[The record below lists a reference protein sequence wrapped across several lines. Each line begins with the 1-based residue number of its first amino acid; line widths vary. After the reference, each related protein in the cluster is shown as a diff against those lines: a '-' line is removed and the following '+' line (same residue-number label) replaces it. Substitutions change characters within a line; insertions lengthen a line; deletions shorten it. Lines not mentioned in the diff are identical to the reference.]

1 MLANAGSCLSGK
13 GGRVLGLIS
22 LCFPAALIWI
32 LWYAVNSD
40 RDDVHPILNQLIPA
54 GHCACQTATI
64 FECSSCL
71 EPTPEFVANATEVEP
86 WKYEYGRDDRNAGLP
101 EQQCWTSFPGLF
113 EDISRG
119 ARYWKENGGIS
130 RQALDSVK
138 LVAGMTRAMIFD
150 GDLYV
155 VSTKSKGEDHRRKI
169 LATLSAMHR
178 ALAAA
183 PDRRSMPNVEFIYS
197 VEDKAS
203 DVTGIGDPMWVFAR
217 RASEASLF
225 LMPDFGYWAWDNVID
240 GKNNEI
246 GAYEDVVEKVRDL
259 ESELDFSQK
268 EDKLVWRGKLSFAPK
283 LRRALLNVARA
294 HDWSAV
300 KELNWRVKRNFL
312 TLEDHCRFRY
322 IAHVEGRSYSA
333 SLKYR
338 QACRSVIIAHKLQYI
353 QHHHYLLSSHGSTQ
367 NYVEVERDFEDLP
380 AKMEHLL
387 ANPAEAERIAD
398 NSVKTFRERYLTL
411 AAEACYWRNLWG
423 GYASIAEK
431 PELWTEADGKR
442 MPRQCVCYNKY
453 YGVDRK
459 HLVDAIAGACSF
471 FSTLTL
477 GPAESK
483 YTHFAQYPH
492 TYATGIFVVTKPQG
506 EEGKVSV
513 QLEWMGG
520 KDGNPNTCVPGMI
533 IPEEFCA
540 LNFQWPF
547 DLCNTGGEN
556 GKQGGYRNDFCLRW
570 TVDPN
575 PAHNEPDL
583 VLLPQHAESCK
594 NYVED
599 LGWYAS
605 IKAFSSFILSWNY

>member
-119 ARYWKENGGIS
+119 ARYWNENGGIS

-155 VSTKSKGEDHRRKI
+155 VSTNSKGEDHRRKI

-183 PDRRSMPNVEFIYS
+183 PDRRSMPNMEFIFS

-225 LMPDFGYWAWDNVID
+225 LMPDFGYWAWDNIID

-259 ESELDFSQK
+259 ESELEFSHK

-283 LRRALLNVARA
+283 LRRALLNVARS

-300 KELNWRVKRNFL
+300 KFQ
-312 TLEDHCRFRY
+312 Y

-367 NYVEVERDFEDLP
+367 NYVEVERDFQDLP

-431 PELWTEADGKR
+431 PELWTEMEGKR
-442 MPRQCVCYNKY
+442 VKRGLRYETFLLLSSKEMLEFGPTDNLSQTPEMCVCYGKY

-459 HLVDAIAGACSF
+459 HLVDAVNNACTY
-471 FSTLTL
+471 FSTINF
-477 GPAESK
+477 GIQGSGGNVKHWAQ
-483 YTHFAQYPH
+483 YTHRYDVGPL
-492 TYATGIFVVTKPQG
+492 IVMKPEG
-506 EEGKVSV
+506 EEGEISV
-513 QLEWMGG
+513 RLERMGG
-520 KDGNPNTCVPGMI
+520 KDGNPNSCPGPLRVPEDLCEVI
-533 IPEEFCA
+533 FRT
-540 LNFQWPF
+540 PF
-547 DLCNTGGEN
+547 DVCNTGGEN
-556 GKQGGYRNDFCLRW
+556 GKQGGHGNDMCFRW

-575 PAHNEPDL
+575 PAHNEPGS
-583 VLLPQHAESCK
+583 VLQGQGA
-594 NYVED
+594 D
-599 LGWYAS
+599 G
-605 IKAFSSFILSWNY
+605 